1 MKDLHPNIASLELIL
16 DLFFL
21 KSLFSVQLDC
31 SLAFWR
37 FGTIFL
43 KKHVFVPTQRLKL
56 EVFRCQDRTAIVN
69 FKKEDSKKAKKT
81 LTIRYGSDKIAPV
94 AEK

>member
-1 MKDLHPNIASLELIL
+1 MP
-16 DLFFL
+16 F
-21 KSLFSVQLDC
+21 Q
-31 SLAFWR
+31 R
-37 FGTIFL
+37 FGTFFL

-56 EVFRCQDRTAIVN
+56 EVFRCQDRTATAN

-81 LTIRYGSDKIAPV
+81 LTIRYCSDMIAPV